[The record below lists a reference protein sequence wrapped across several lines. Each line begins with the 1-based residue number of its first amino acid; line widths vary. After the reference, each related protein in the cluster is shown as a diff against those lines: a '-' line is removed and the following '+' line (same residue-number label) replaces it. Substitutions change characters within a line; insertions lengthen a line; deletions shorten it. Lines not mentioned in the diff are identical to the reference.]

1 MNNLSYVRNGA
12 LLVLAGFVGACA
24 SSQDAMVADEAA
36 GSEVAFE
43 QPEFSVDEETLNV
56 INDVVALNQVALTE
70 NCAWEAAGDM
80 IVDAQDALDAGD
92 AVTALSMADEAKRV
106 IEDELISCIGEVP
119 DLMAMAE
126 GEGEAMMDA
135 DAVAA
140 EVEYGDII
148 SYSVGSNDN
157 LWNIAGRDDI
167 YGDPYMWPLI
177 YKLNSDKVEDPDLIF
192 PGQVFLI
199 EANPLEFEVDA
210 AILHAQ
216 KRGEWSLEDLEFTDA
231 EYLRL

>member
-1 MNNLSYVRNGA
+1 MNNFSYMRTGA

-24 SSQDAMVADEAA
+24 SSQDAMVSDAA
-36 GSEVAFE
+36 EPEVAFE
-43 QPEFSVDEETLNV
+43 QPEFSADEETLNV
-56 INDVVALNQVALTE
+56 INDVVKLNQIALVE
-70 NCAWEAAGDM
+70 SCAWAEAGDM

-106 IEDELISCIGEVP
+106 VEDELINCIGEVP
-119 DLMAMAE
+119 DLMAMA
-126 GEGEAMMDA
+126 EGEAMMDA

-148 SYSVGSNDN
+148 SYSVGTNDS
-157 LWNIAGRDDI
+157 LWSIAGRDDI
-167 YGDPYMWPLI
+167 YSDPYMWPLI
-177 YKLNSDKVEDPDLIF
+177 YKLNSDQIEDPDLIF
-192 PGQVFLI
+192 PEQVFLI
-199 EANPLEFEVDA
+199 EANPLEHEVDN

>member
-1 MNNLSYVRNGA
+1 MNNFSYMRSGA

-24 SSQDAMVADEAA
+24 SSQDAMISD
-36 GSEVAFE
+36 SETELAFE

-56 INDVVALNQVALTE
+56 INDVIKLNQIALTE
-70 NCAWEAAGDM
+70 DCAWEDAGNM

-92 AVTALSMADEAKRV
+92 GVTALSTADEAKRV
-106 IEDELISCIGEVP
+106 VEDELINCIGEVP
-119 DLMAMAE
+119 DLMGMAMAE

-148 SYSVGSNDN
+148 SYSVGSNDS
-157 LWNIAGRDDI
+157 LWSIAGRDDI

-177 YKLNSDKVEDPDLIF
+177 YKLNSDKIEDPDLIY
-192 PGQVFLI
+192 PEQVFLI
-199 EANPLEFEVDA
+199 EANPLEFEVDS

>member
-1 MNNLSYVRNGA
+1 MNNFSYMRTGA
-12 LLVLAGFVGACA
+12 LFVLAGFVGACA
-24 SSQDAMVADEAA
+24 SSQEAMVSDVAEP
-36 GSEVAFE
+36 ELAFE
-43 QPEFSVDEETLNV
+43 QPEFSVDEETLKV
-56 INDVVALNQVALTE
+56 IDDVVKLNQIALTE
-70 NCAWEAAGDM
+70 NCAWEEAGDM
-80 IVDAQDALDAGD
+80 IVDAQDSLDAGD
-92 AVTALSMADEAKRV
+92 AVAALNTADEAKRV
-106 IEDELISCIGEVP
+106 VEDELINCIGEVP
-119 DLMAMAE
+119 DLMAMAMA
-126 GEGEAMMDA
+126 EGEAMMDA

-148 SYSVGSNDN
+148 SYSVGSNDS
-157 LWNIAGRDDI
+157 LWSIAGRDDI

-192 PGQVFLI
+192 PEQVFLI

>member
-1 MNNLSYVRNGA
+1 MNNFSYMRTGA

-24 SSQDAMVADEAA
+24 SQDAMVSDAA
-36 GSEVAFE
+36 PAEPEVAFE

-56 INDVVALNQVALTE
+56 IDEVVKLNQIALTE
-70 NCAWEAAGDM
+70 NCAWEDAGDM

-92 AVTALSMADEAKRV
+92 AVTALSTADEAKRV
-106 IEDELISCIGEVP
+106 VEDELINCIGEVP

-126 GEGEAMMDA
+126 GEDEAMMDA

-148 SYSVGSNDN
+148 SYSVGTNDS
-157 LWNIAGRDDI
+157 LWSIAGRDDI
-167 YGDPYMWPLI
+167 YGDSYMWPLI
-177 YKLNSDKVEDPDLIF
+177 YKLNSDKIEDPDLIF
-192 PGQVFLI
+192 PEQVFLI

-216 KRGEWSLEDLEFTDA
+216 RRGEWSLEDLEFTDA